1 MQFQKCKKSIICIYK
16 NDKKSIFAP
25 EKSFRGCSP
34 ALCVPSFKK
43 ISGAKIDFLP
53 FLKLHFFLILEHYV
67 PLGGCPFRQKADISS
82 SVLEVEVS
90 SGKSSL
96 VFDPAPV
103 NSASI

>member
-1 MQFQKCKKSIICIYK
+1 MQFQKWHKINFCTRKSLKVPKILGIFQSENCI
-16 NDKKSIFAP
+16 F
-25 EKSFRGCSP
+25 G
-34 ALCVPSFKK
+34 SFKLF
-43 ISGAKIDFLP
+43 SGAEIDFLP
-53 FLKLHFFLILEHYV
+53 FLKLHFFPILEHYV